1 MVGNTGNILA
11 PSDSWRGFELPQTP
25 EEPLRFN
32 NAREVTE
39 RLIEHEFA
47 LVGTVD
53 DIKRQMDSLSRC
65 HDSGNQGTLEWFTWQ
80 LDQGYM
86 PIDEA
91 MEQLGIFGTKVMPE
105 FQD

>member
-1 MVGNTGNILA
+1 
-11 PSDSWRGFELPQTP
+11 
-25 EEPLRFN
+25 
-32 NAREVTE
+32 
-39 RLIEHEFA
+39 
-47 LVGTVD
+47 
-53 DIKRQMDSLSRC
+53 MDSLSRC